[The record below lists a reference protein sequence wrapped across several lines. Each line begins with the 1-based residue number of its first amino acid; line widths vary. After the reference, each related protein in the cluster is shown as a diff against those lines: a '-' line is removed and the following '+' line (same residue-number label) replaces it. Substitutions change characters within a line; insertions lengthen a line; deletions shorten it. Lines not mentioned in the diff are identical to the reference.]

1 MTTQEM
7 MNDFYLKLKQSY
19 IKPDILLDLT
29 VLELGK
35 IFQLQRAYITYE
47 SVKGQLKHH
56 HLYDINKDSINFSE
70 ECQNLMDKNPD
81 FKIILKNHKGSLD
94 YGSLIYEILTEPDLQ
109 KKEVLR
115 NLRDEMEK
123 SKLSGVFAL
132 DDQKYVRNGFLFV
145 GTKLAEVELDAN
157 EFSIMKNF
165 ILPLQ
170 IGISNTELNAEA
182 FRKQREV
189 DQLEKMATLGK
200 MGRGLAHEIKN
211 PLMSIKTFFELG
223 PDLNQNDRESFSN
236 LAKTQLKRID
246 GLIEKLKGYTQPEK
260 IIKEK
265 IEFKKMVEKMENFLK
280 PELVKNKIIFENKVD
295 SRFNIYVDQNR
306 FEQVLINL
314 IQNAV
319 QAKDDAKATS
329 FIEVSADT
337 EKSVIFIRDNGKG
350 MNAEQIQN
358 IFTPFYTTKKDG
370 NGLGLSIVQN
380 IIESHGGII
389 NVESALDR
397 GTLFQIK
404 L

>member
-1 MTTQEM
+1 
-7 MNDFYLKLKQSY
+7 
-19 IKPDILLDLT
+19 
-29 VLELGK
+29 
-35 IFQLQRAYITYE
+35 
-47 SVKGQLKHH
+47 
-56 HLYDINKDSINFSE
+56 
-70 ECQNLMDKNPD
+70 
-81 FKIILKNHKGSLD
+81 
-94 YGSLIYEILTEPDLQ
+94 
-109 KKEVLR
+109 
-115 NLRDEMEK
+115 
-123 SKLSGVFAL
+123 
-132 DDQKYVRNGFLFV
+132 
-145 GTKLAEVELDAN
+145 
-157 EFSIMKNF
+157 
-165 ILPLQ
+165 
-170 IGISNTELNAEA
+170 
-182 FRKQREV
+182 
-189 DQLEKMATLGK
+189 
-200 MGRGLAHEIKN
+200 
-211 PLMSIKTFFELG
+211 
-223 PDLNQNDRESFSN
+223 
-236 LAKTQLKRID
+236 
-246 GLIEKLKGYTQPEK
+246 
-260 IIKEK
+260 
-265 IEFKKMVEKMENFLK
+265 MVEKMENFLK

>member
-1 MTTQEM
+1 
-7 MNDFYLKLKQSY
+7 
-19 IKPDILLDLT
+19 
-29 VLELGK
+29 
-35 IFQLQRAYITYE
+35 
-47 SVKGQLKHH
+47 
-56 HLYDINKDSINFSE
+56 
-70 ECQNLMDKNPD
+70 
-81 FKIILKNHKGSLD
+81 
-94 YGSLIYEILTEPDLQ
+94 
-109 KKEVLR
+109 
-115 NLRDEMEK
+115 
-123 SKLSGVFAL
+123 
-132 DDQKYVRNGFLFV
+132 
-145 GTKLAEVELDAN
+145 
-157 EFSIMKNF
+157 
-165 ILPLQ
+165 
-170 IGISNTELNAEA
+170 
-182 FRKQREV
+182 
-189 DQLEKMATLGK
+189 MATLGK